1 MITLIDASLLPVA
14 INCPSG
20 LNAPALQAPL
30 WDVTYT
36 VSYSDGSGAVQL
48 TLVSNSKSN
57 QIKYRI

>member
-1 MITLIDASLLPVA
+1 LIDASLLPVA

-36 VSYSDGSGAVQL
+36 VSYRDGSGAVQI

-57 QIKYRI
+57 QIK